1 MYYITLYNSLQH
13 KQLNQFQAVTFIVL
27 ASIIQHKTI
36 ENEIFNTFFIVFI
49 QAILYNNNEN
59 R

>member
-1 MYYITLYNSLQH
+1 MQH
-13 KQLNQFQAVTFIVL
+13 QQLNQFQAVTFIVL
-27 ASIIQHKTI
+27 ASIIQHKAI